1 MSFKMIKKHNR
12 QVKFVN
18 EVVPVVTAVIPAGSA
33 TLQGFPA
40 FETKIPANRHSGN

>member
-1 MSFKMIKKHNR
+1 MPFKLRKKHNR
-12 QVKFVN
+12 EVKFVN

-33 TLQGFPA
+33 TLQGFTA